1 MTHIKCIL
9 IGGGANSAVGRVH
22 KDALA
27 LSKHKWEIIDA
38 CFSRDSERH
47 RESVELWNLPECPH
61 ESIENILQKHENKSS
76 ELVVVILTPT
86 NQHANI
92 YLAVNKGYNDL
103 RKAIV
108 SDEEELELVK
118 KNIQE
123 KGHS

>member
-61 ESIENILQKHENKSS
+61 ESIENILQKHENKSK
-76 ELVVVILTPT
+76 I
-86 NQHANI
+86 Q
-92 YLAVNKGYNDL
+92 
-103 RKAIV
+103 
-108 SDEEELELVK
+108 EEEKCPLCQCCLPPTPALLFSHLSPSPEQTH
-118 KNIQE
+118 I
-123 KGHS
+123 